1 MFLNQSEKVIFVTL
15 HKSELSAL
23 KLQQTQIVL
32 FIDDLLNVLNI
43 DDLEKLSRVY
53 RGELFFLKTSFLPL
67 QQLQLYVVEVKLYF
81 WLRWFVHRLVG
92 LPNFVRFFRT
102 VILTTIELSDV
113 QEDPLEVFL
122 TLQHRCQ
129 IFLKILILQCLSQQL
144 F

>member
-43 DDLEKLSRVY
+43 DDLEEFSRVY
-53 RGELFFLKTSFLPL
+53 RCELFFLKTSFLPL

-81 WLRWFVHRLVG
+81 WLGWFIHRLVG

-102 VILTTIELSDV
+102 VILTAIELSDV